1 LRLDLLRIEC
11 FGFIHKGVE
20 TMARVK
26 RGVVARRRHNKLL
39 ALTKGQRASK
49 HKLVRRAHEA
59 MVHSLNYAF
68 FHRRERKGDMRR
80 IWITRINAAARAN
93 GVTYSQLVNS
103 MAAAG
108 IELNRKLLAD
118 MAVNDP
124 GAFGAVVKTAV
135 KAK

>member
-1 LRLDLLRIEC
+1 L
-11 FGFIHKGVE
+11 
-20 TMARVK
+20 ARVK

-39 ALTKGQRASK
+39 EMTKGQRATR

-59 MVHSLNYAF
+59 MLHSFNYAY

-80 IWITRINAAARAN
+80 MWITRINAAARIN
-93 GVTYSQLVNS
+93 GISYSQLVCS
-103 MAAAG
+103 MDAAG

-118 MAVNDP
+118 MAVKDP
-124 GAFGAVVKTAV
+124 GAFTEMVKTAV